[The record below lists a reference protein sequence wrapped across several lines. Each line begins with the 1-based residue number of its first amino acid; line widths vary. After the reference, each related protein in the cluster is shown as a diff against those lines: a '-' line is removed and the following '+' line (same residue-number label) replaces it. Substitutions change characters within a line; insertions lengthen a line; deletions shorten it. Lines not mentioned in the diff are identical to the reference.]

1 MSSSSS
7 MFRYV
12 LILWLIFYKLPVL
25 FPQFSISV
33 RLSLY
38 LFVIE
43 MIFHSTCSC
52 FHTYFSN
59 SINNCETHNWNCQP
73 FEQWIEEMDIG
84 QCNAKWTKK
93 KEKTNRNTLL
103 VIWTCIVP
111 QFIIFFSIQCSALLI
126 QFFFCVSFDLN
137 KCCCWLGIRMLHL
150 FGTFRIAL
158 SFEFGGILSIV
169 GCEYV
174 IWTQRIRN
182 NGSAFLFCIS
192 FIEILNGAIWFSEYT
207 LLCDY
212 YPSFA
217 FDLNASH

>member
-111 QFIIFFSIQCSALLI
+111 QFIIFFPSNAQLYWYS
-126 QFFFCVSFDLN
+126 FFFVC
-137 KCCCWLGIRMLHL
+137 R
-150 FGTFRIAL
+150 
-158 SFEFGGILSIV
+158 SIWISV
-169 GCEYV
+169 V
-174 IWTQRIRN
+174 V
-182 NGSAFLFCIS
+182 GSAYVCCICS
-192 FIEILNGAIWFSEYT
+192 EHSESLYHLNLAGF
-207 LLCDY
+207 
-212 YPSFA
+212 
-217 FDLNASH
+217 